1 MTSRLLLR
9 VHDSG
14 DFFSPGYFRALVS
27 AIAERPWITAYGYTK
42 RIDLLKRATLPGN
55 LSLLQS
61 VGGRLDNDIDQA
73 APHARVFLTTEDRLA
88 AGYRDGNE
96 SDLPAIQGQSVG
108 LVYHGTTSVDSVEI
122 EGVITDRGG
131 IRQTDGRWIV
141 TVPTGIK
148 SRRLYVHRFNLIDI
162 SDADLGKLITIK
174 TGNAKVKKTARK
186 MSSDGVS
193 YRAGAINLPALASCP
208 MAGACALFCYALQG
222 SFAFRSVRES
232 RARTWAV
239 LHESYRRGGEEL
251 TRSVLGSA
259 LDSAAPRSAR

>member
-1 MTSRLLLR
+1 M
-9 VHDSG
+9 
-14 DFFSPGYFRALVS
+14 
-27 AIAERPWITAYGYTK
+27 
-42 RIDLLKRATLPGN
+42 
-55 LSLLQS
+55 
-61 VGGRLDNDIDQA
+61 
-73 APHARVFLTTEDRLA
+73 
-88 AGYRDGNE
+88 
-96 SDLPAIQGQSVG
+96 
-108 LVYHGTTSVDSVEI
+108 
-122 EGVITDRGG
+122 ITDRGG

-148 SRRLYVHRFNLIDI
+148 SRRLHVHRFNLIDI

-174 TGNAKVKKTARK
+174 TGNAKVTKTARK

-239 LHESYRRGGEEL
+239 LHEAYRRGGEEL